1 MLVLVAAPE
10 GIAALEKAHP
20 DVELYTAAI
29 GASSL
34 SFTVHSPYPT
44 ANSDTPC
51 LFLRSIPTFIAMH
64 CQKVA
69 DK

>member
-1 MLVLVAAPE
+1 M
-10 GIAALEKAHP
+10 
-20 DVELYTAAI
+20 
-29 GASSL
+29 ASSL
-34 SFTVHSPYPT
+34 SFTVHSPYPI
-44 ANSDTPC
+44 AYSDTPC